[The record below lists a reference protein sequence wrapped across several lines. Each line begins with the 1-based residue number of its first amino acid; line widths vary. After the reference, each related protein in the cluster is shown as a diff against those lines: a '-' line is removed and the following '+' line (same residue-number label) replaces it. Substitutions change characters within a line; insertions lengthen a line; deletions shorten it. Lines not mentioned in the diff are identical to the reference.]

1 MGTARRHLFAIGVVV
16 LPVVMLAAGHAVA
29 QTMPWPG
36 DTPQQAAPAPWPGQA
51 APAPAPMTG
60 APRPVMAGPGMGA
73 PGMGAPGMGGG
84 GGGGAA
90 QQCMAEFA
98 KLRDEV
104 QKQGMAA
111 KAAGQRKAPRE
122 EMCKLITNYAASEA
136 KWVSF
141 TVAGVS
147 NCGIPPQI
155 ANQLKEVHAHT
166 EKTKAQI
173 CAAGP
178 AGGGGGAMSISEA
191 LGTTRVATPDLYKGG
206 NGTFDTLTGSA
217 IKQ

>member
-1 MGTARRHLFAIGVVV
+1 MGTARRHLFAIGAAV
-16 LPVVMLAAGHAVA
+16 LPVAMLAAAPAAA
-29 QTMPWPG
+29 QNMPWPG
-36 DTPQQAAPAPWPGQA
+36 DAPQQAAPAPWPGQA
-51 APAPAPMTG
+51 APAPGGMSPMMG

-73 PGMGAPGMGGG
+73 PGMG

-178 AGGGGGAMSISEA
+178 AGGGGAMSISEA
-191 LGTTRVATPDLYKGG
+191 LSTTRVATPDLYKGG